1 MSAFMVTKHTID
13 NVVALAKP
21 MHMSGDSR
29 ATEFGAQLIVMNA
42 NALGQ
47 RYDLPQ
53 SEIDDYALFAKE
65 YVFEERKDSEVQ
77 LLKSLHCFL
86 YQCTEGDVPK
96 EELFKE
102 LNKLSGVVT
111 DALCKGRQRLRYGE
125 YEPAIDGYD
134 EAVWDIA

>member
-29 ATEFGAQLIVMNA
+29 ATEFGAQLIAMNA

-77 LLKSLHCFL
+77 LLKSLDCFL
-86 YQCTEGDVPK
+86 YQCSEGDVP
-96 EELFKE
+96 ETDLYKE
-102 LNKLSGVVT
+102 LDKLSTTVT
-111 DALCKGRQRLRYGE
+111 EALSKGRQRIQFGKYYPHVPGW
-125 YEPAIDGYD
+125 D